1 MRARRW
7 WLAILVLLAAM
18 AWQSQ
23 RALESGKPPT
33 VTPSTASDGPEV
45 AAPALDSTALPPTAA
60 SAEPAD
66 GAATAKPLAVSQS
79 PAAPTLPTPTPAQ
92 AREWMRQ
99 RQRDMECATAR
110 RDIASEIRET
120 REWPWMPPERVAA
133 ERAAIAEARERL
145 LQGCPP
151 EIADEAER
159 KRHWAQRQAELEA
172 ARRAGDLLARLS
184 PGGIKTPE
192 ERNRARATLYDALL
206 SGDPEVIAQIGRLQD
221 YIQPAQIFDAPSP
234 PRRPARAGA
243 GGPPPCRPS
252 DTGVGSISG
261 PTVQAP
267 PPPPARALTRGR
279 PRGPARLACRALSA
293 TVQTPGRRAMPT
305 RRHRPAMSGRWSPAT
320 SAWIA
325 GPAVVRW
332 TWPA

>member
-23 RALESGKPPT
+23 RALESGMPPT
-33 VTPSTASDGPEV
+33 VPPSSTASDGAG
-45 AAPALDSTALPPTAA
+45 AAASALNSTAPPPAVE
-60 SAEPAD
+60 SAEPAAD
-66 GAATAKPLAVSQS
+66 GATTSQPQAVLPS
-79 PAAPTLPTPTPAQ
+79 PAPPTLPTPTPAQ

-99 RQRDMECATAR
+99 RQREMECGTAR
-110 RDIASEIRET
+110 RDNASEIRQT

-184 PGGIKTPE
+184 PVTIKTPE

-206 SGDPEVIAQIGRLQD
+206 SGDPEAIAQIGRLQD
-221 YIQPAQIFDAPSP
+221 YIQPAQIFDANP
-234 PRRPARAGA
+234 
-243 GGPPPCRPS
+243 
-252 DTGVGSISG
+252 
-261 PTVQAP
+261 QAP
-267 PPPPARALTRGR
+267 ASYVWPLVACDLGMDCGPGSRALD
-279 PRGPARLACRALSA
+279 LACLSHGGGCGYQHLSESHRDWLPPWQYRL
-293 TVQTPGRRAMPT
+293 VERRRAELLA
-305 RRHRPAMSGRWSPAT
+305 RIRSGQ
-320 SAWIA
+320 IA
-325 GPAVVRW
+325 GIFDP
-332 TWPA
+332 PGGKP

>member
-45 AAPALDSTALPPTAA
+45 AASALDSTALPPTAA

-184 PGGIKTPE
+184 PVSNKTPK

-206 SGDPEVIAQIGRLQD
+206 SGDPEAIAQIGRLQD
-221 YIQPAQIFDAPSP
+221 YIQPAQIFD
-234 PRRPARAGA
+234 
-243 GGPPPCRPS
+243 
-252 DTGVGSISG
+252 
-261 PTVQAP
+261 
-267 PPPPARALTRGR
+267 GR
-279 PRGPARLACRALSA
+279 SLE
-293 TVQTPGRRAMPT
+293 
-305 RRHRPAMSGRWSPAT
+305 
-320 SAWIA
+320 
-325 GPAVVRW
+325 
-332 TWPA
+332 

>member
-23 RALESGKPPT
+23 RALESGMPPT
-33 VTPSTASDGPEV
+33 VPPSSTASDGAG
-45 AAPALDSTALPPTAA
+45 AAASALNSTAPPPAVE
-60 SAEPAD
+60 SAEPAAD
-66 GAATAKPLAVSQS
+66 GATTSQPQAVLPS
-79 PAAPTLPTPTPAQ
+79 PAPPTLPTPTPAQ

-99 RQRDMECATAR
+99 RQREMECGTAR
-110 RDIASEIRET
+110 RDNASEIRQT

-184 PGGIKTPE
+184 PVSIKTPE

-206 SGDPEVIAQIGRLQD
+206 SGDPEAIAQIGQLQD
-221 YIQPAQIFDAPSP
+221 YVQPAPIFDANP
-234 PRRPARAGA
+234 
-243 GGPPPCRPS
+243 
-252 DTGVGSISG
+252 
-261 PTVQAP
+261 QAP
-267 PPPPARALTRGR
+267 ASYVWPLVACDLGMDCGPGSRALD
-279 PRGPARLACRALSA
+279 LACLSHGGGCGYQHLSESHRDWLPPWQYRL
-293 TVQTPGRRAMPT
+293 VERRRAELLA
-305 RRHRPAMSGRWSPAT
+305 RIRSGQ
-320 SAWIA
+320 IA
-325 GPAVVRW
+325 GIFDP
-332 TWPA
+332 PGGKP